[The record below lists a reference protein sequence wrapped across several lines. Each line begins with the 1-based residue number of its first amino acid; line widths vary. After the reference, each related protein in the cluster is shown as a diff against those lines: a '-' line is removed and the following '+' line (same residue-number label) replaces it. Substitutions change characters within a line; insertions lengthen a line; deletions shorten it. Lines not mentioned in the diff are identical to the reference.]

1 MQMGGS
7 QGMDMGGHDK
17 RMNALTAQIIQSISF
32 KKIIL
37 LPDTV
42 LAEG

>member
-1 MQMGGS
+1 VDRKGWIWVA
-7 QGMDMGGHDK
+7 HDK

>member
-1 MQMGGS
+1 MSTGT
-7 QGMDMGGHDK
+7 HDK
-17 RMNALTAQIIQSISF
+17 RMNALIPQIIQSISF

-42 LAEG
+42 LVED

>member
-1 MQMGGS
+1 MRKTKYTVKYTT
-7 QGMDMGGHDK
+7 HDK